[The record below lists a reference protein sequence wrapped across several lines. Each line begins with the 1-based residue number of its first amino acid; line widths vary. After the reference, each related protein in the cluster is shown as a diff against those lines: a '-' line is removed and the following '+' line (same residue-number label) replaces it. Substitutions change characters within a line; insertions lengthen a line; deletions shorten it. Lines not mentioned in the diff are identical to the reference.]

1 MREKEVI
8 MMAKALSAAFTP
20 FYLPVVGLLA
30 LFVFSYLSLLP
41 WWIKIYILLLVC
53 TFTILLPTALI
64 RTYRRYQGW
73 NVVEMGTKER
83 RLIPY
88 VISIMSYLLCYY
100 VLSVNHIPYII
111 GSIVMASLMI
121 QVVCAIVNK
130 WWKIST
136 HTAAIGGV
144 AGAIMAFAEIF
155 SFNPVWWLCLIFI
168 MGGLVGTSRMLLRQH
183 TLGQVTGGFLIGM
196 ACAIIA
202 VLFV

>member
-121 QVVCAIVNK
+121 QVVCAIVNQ

-136 HTAAIGGV
+136 HTAAIGGM

-196 ACAIIA
+196 ACAIVA

>member
-73 NVVEMGTKER
+73 NVAEMGTKER

-121 QVVCAIVNK
+121 QVVCAIVNQ

>member
-121 QVVCAIVNK
+121 QVVCAIVNQ

-196 ACAIIA
+196 ACAIVA